1 MTEFNTEQIKTD
13 WRTLIYVMV
22 LVSGALQYL
31 AVAHLMEQK
40 ENEIIAFFISL
51 EIKGSSSYDKL
62 CISFAVFAVSN
73 KNYAEKTFWNIFS
86 LLHIFLCWKK
96 WGKLSDNKL

>member
-1 MTEFNTEQIKTD
+1 
-13 WRTLIYVMV
+13 
-22 LVSGALQYL
+22 
-31 AVAHLMEQK
+31 MEQK

-73 KNYAEKTFWNIFS
+73 KNYAEKTF
-86 LLHIFLCWKK
+86 
-96 WGKLSDNKL
+96 